1 MNKFYI
7 EFLEG
12 YNRTSNIPNTLFG
25 LKDGDSQAS
34 YYRGKKSSYRSKFV
48 NGYMICFLPRQIS
61 RSPFLASIPMS
72 TSPCA
77 ELQASRHKPLPLRG
91 LPCKRGRRI
100 LQTPGLRRGSS
111 SICLSRRVRCP
122 AQRRP
127 RLTRS
132 RSRTPAAG
140 LALSAASGRPNG
152 CVQRARTIASVA
164 LGP

>member
-61 RSPFLASIPMS
+61 RSLFLASIPMS

-77 ELQASRHKPLPLRG
+77 ELQASRHKP
-91 LPCKRGRRI
+91 CHFVD
-100 LQTPGLRRGSS
+100 
-111 SICLSRRVRCP
+111 CLVN
-122 AQRRP
+122 AAVAFFRP
-127 RLTRS
+127 RITSRELLHLSLTPRPVS
-132 RSRTPAAG
+132 CTAETTADPFASSDAG
-140 LALSAASGRPNG
+140 GRP
-152 CVQRARTIASVA
+152 RS
-164 LGP
+164 LGR